1 MRGAAAA
8 VEKPETPLSPPIVSS
23 GGVSGAEEIAPEVF
37 RHEENASAAVSK
49 YESDNCFF
57 ICFLSAREKARLII
71 FAGYSIIKNDGRV
84 NTNDLC

>member
-37 RHEENASAAVSK
+37 RHEENASAAVSIK
-49 YESDNCFF
+49 AITAFF